1 MPEIDEVDEVV
12 RAVLADTP
20 RMTEESFAAGR
31 ERVLAGRG
39 RPRRWGRLAG
49 VAAGVAVL
57 VAAVLFVPTL
67 GGDQA
72 PQAASA
78 ATVLNKAADMI
89 QTKDTQLAP
98 GQFRY
103 VRTESTMLS
112 RTERCEYRQHD
123 TDEIWIPQDPE
134 AEWLLRRDRGRIEW
148 LTCQDPDSDTLP
160 KAYQQEYRAT
170 YGTFVLDGGLNP
182 APEPGWYNLT
192 PRFLASLP
200 RDPQA
205 LFTLIE
211 QEYASG
217 TAEPSKAYFQFATQL
232 LVSAALPA
240 DLRATL
246 YQAMTYIQGVEIT
259 DEFATIDGRTGT
271 AIGLTMGIGKD
282 IREDIVIDPEDGS
295 LIGRRSLGSDG
306 SLIGTDVITNGIAE
320 KIGEVPLR

>member
-1 MPEIDEVDEVV
+1 MPEIDDVV
-12 RAVLADTP
+12 RAVHADTP
-20 RMTEESFAAGR
+20 RMTDESFAAGR
-31 ERVLAGRG
+31 ERVLAGRR
-39 RPRRWGRLAG
+39 RPRPWGRFVG
-49 VAAGVAVL
+49 VATSAAVL
-57 VAAVLFVPTL
+57 VAAALIVPTL

-78 ATVLNKAADMI
+78 ATVLTKAANMI
-89 QTKDTQLAP
+89 QTHDVTLTP

-148 LTCQDPDSDTLP
+148 LTCEDPDWDGLP
-160 KAYQQEYRAT
+160 KAYQQEYRAK
-170 YGTFVLDGGLNP
+170 YGTFVLDSGANP
-182 APEPGWYNLT
+182 TPEPGWYNLT
-192 PRFLASLP
+192 PQFLASLP

-217 TAEPSKAYFQFATQL
+217 TAEPSKAYFQHATQL
-232 LVSAALPA
+232 LFSAALPA
-240 DLRATL
+240 DLRAAL
-246 YQAMTYIQGVEIT
+246 YQAMTRIQGIEIT

-271 AIGLTMGIGKD
+271 AIGLTMGAGKG
-282 IREDIVIDPEDGS
+282 IREDIVIDPQDGT
-295 LIGRRSLGSDG
+295 LIGRRSLDLDG
-306 SLIGTDVITNGIAE
+306 SLIGTDVITNGITE
-320 KIGEVPLR
+320 RIGEAPLR